1 MASKDDKSAALYRVT
16 AESGRAIARPAQSG
30 TCGTCGGRGVVSE
43 RDELGYEVVRS
54 CECRRL
60 NRRIDAFNRAHIPGL
75 FAASSL
81 QTFRVATDPSMGDA
95 HQAAVQL
102 VRSYPV
108 EKRGLCLLGPVGVG
122 KTHLVTAIV
131 RELTLGKGVGCI
143 FCDNLQLLQDLKLAY
158 EKREGTADLLEPL
171 ANVEVLVIDDL
182 GKGRGSEWEITILDD
197 VISRRYNAGATT
209 IVTTNY
215 IDRKE
220 TGPRDGFA
228 TETLQQRV
236 GSRIHSRLHG
246 MCKFIEMQGEDFRR
260 ARPVRRGRA

>member
-1 MASKDDKSAALYRVT
+1 MATKDDRSAALYRVT
-16 AESGRAIARPAQSG
+16 ARAGLAVAHPTQEG
-30 TCGTCGGRGVVSE
+30 PCGICGGRGMVSE
-43 RDELGYEVVRS
+43 RDEQGYERVRS
-54 CECRRL
+54 CNCRRL
-60 NRRIDAFNRAHIPGL
+60 KRRIEAFNRARVPGL

-81 QTFRVATDPSMGDA
+81 QTYRVTDDPSLGDA
-95 HQAAVQL
+95 HQAASQL
-102 VRSYPV
+102 VRNYPIDK
-108 EKRGLCLLGPVGVG
+108 EGLCLMGPVGVG
-122 KTHLVTAIV
+122 KTHLVAAIV
-131 RELTLGKGVGCI
+131 RELTLHKGVGCI

-171 ANVEVLVIDDL
+171 ANIEVLVIDDL

-215 IDRKE
+215 VDRKE
-220 TGPRDGFA
+220 AGPRDGFV
-228 TETLQQRV
+228 TETLLQRV

-260 ARPVRRGRA
+260 ARPVRRRRA

>member
-1 MASKDDKSAALYRVT
+1 MSSKDDRSAALYRVT
-16 AESGRAIARPAQSG
+16 AESGLAIARPAQSG
-30 TCGTCGGRGVVSE
+30 TCGICGGRGMVSE
-43 RDELGYEVVRS
+43 RDEQGYEVVRT
-54 CECRRL
+54 CDCRRL
-60 NRRIDAFNRAHIPGL
+60 QRRIEAFNRARVPGL

-81 QTFRVATDPSMGDA
+81 QTFRLADASLGDA

-102 VRSYPV
+102 VRTYPM
-108 EKRGLCLLGPVGVG
+108 EKRGMCLLGPVGVG
-122 KTHLVTAIV
+122 KTHLVTAMV

-143 FCDNLQLLQDLKLAY
+143 FCDNLQLVQDLKLAY

-215 IDRKE
+215 IDRKD

-228 TETLQQRV
+228 NETLLQRV

-246 MCKFIEMQGEDFRR
+246 MCRFIEMQGEDFRR
-260 ARPVRRGRA
+260 ARPVRHGRA